1 MRSLFIVFFL
11 AVLVALSANADV
23 LFVNEDKMSLDILA
37 DTSGFRNGTLIG
49 VGYGLNQR
57 LELDLLYA
65 NVDEGGVT
73 VQMVVPGFKFY
84 VLKPRE
90 TSPWFLM
97 LDGDYLA
104 ISTSSGTTAN
114 GYFLAGNLGMRLD
127 VREGYVAMP
136 YVGVIHNKYEIGT
149 STVSRTCPR
158 VGAYLG
164 IEMAGGSVAYIKP
177 VATFMTDQ
185 TNTSVALGYHFLMGR

>member
-1 MRSLFIVFFL
+1 MRNLFIMFFL
-11 AVLVALSANADV
+11 TVLVISSADADV

-37 DTSGFRNGTLIG
+37 DTSGFRGGTLIG

-65 NVDEGGVT
+65 NVEEGGVT

-90 TSPWFLM
+90 KSPWFLV

-104 ISTSSGTTAN
+104 ISTNSGTTAS
-114 GYFLAGNLGMRLD
+114 GYFLAGNLGMKLD

-136 YVGVIHNKYEIGT
+136 YVGVIHNKYEIGA
-149 STVSRTCPR
+149 SVVSRTSPR

-164 IEMAGGSVAYIKP
+164 IEVGGGTVVYIKP